1 MIRAVL
7 FDAVGTLI
15 HPLPDAIQI
24 YHHVAQRH
32 GSSLTLS
39 DIHERFR
46 VAFHADSRRDVA
58 ENFVTNSSI
67 ERTRWQ
73 QIVTQTLD
81 DLRGPQLDA
90 AFDELW
96 HHFALPASWQLDDD
110 LIHVWRQLKQAGYLV
125 GIASN
130 FDERLETVCAG
141 LTPLEQADRIFHSA
155 QLGHRKPSPRFFAA
169 IERELDLQPHELLLI
184 GNDTTADYDGARRA
198 GWHAIKIA
206 ETERA

>member
-15 HPLPDAIQI
+15 HPRPAAIQV
-24 YHHVAQRH
+24 YHEVALRR
-32 GSSLTLS
+32 GSRLTLPE
-39 DIHERFR
+39 IRQR
-46 VAFHADSRRDVA
+46 FHAAFQADSLRDVA
-58 ENFVTNSSI
+58 ENFVTSPSI
-67 ERTRWQ
+67 ERARWH
-73 QIVTQTLD
+73 QIVMRTLD
-81 DLRGPQLDA
+81 DLPCPQSDA

-96 HHFALPASWQLDDD
+96 HHFALPSSWQLDED
-110 LIHVWRQLKQAGYLV
+110 LVEVWQQLKQAGYCV

-141 LTPLEQADRIFHSA
+141 LTPLEQANRIFYSA

-184 GNDTTADYDGARRA
+184 GNDAAADYDGARRA
-198 GWHAIKIA
+198 GWHAIKI
-206 ETERA
+206 EDD